1 MKELYVVIPG
11 VIIGTLGY
19 LTNRFCDRLTCDG
32 FPCPPS
38 WVFGTVWPVL
48 YLLIGISWYRA
59 APHHAALYWGLIFL
73 LGAWLV
79 LYPCLRAIRMAAA
92 DLVLSVSVAVYLIYR
107 LMMQQDQGSAFLLMP
122 LVAWLSFA
130 TYLNVRSMMRLGF

>member
-1 MKELYVVIPG
+1 MKELYVVVPA
-11 VIIGTLGY
+11 VVIGTCGY
-19 LTNRFCDRLTCDG
+19 LTNRFCDRLACDG

-59 APHHAALYWGLIFL
+59 VPRHAPLYWVLTLL
-73 LGAWLV
+73 LGAWLG
-79 LYPCLRAIRMAAA
+79 LYQCLRATKVAAA
-92 DLVLSVSVAVYLIYR
+92 DLVLSVMVAVYLVFR
-107 LMMQQDQGSAFLLMP
+107 LLQHERASAFLLMP

-130 TYLNVRSMMRLGF
+130 TYLNVRSM